1 MPSAPIR
8 VLVAEDHEPFRRF
21 LSSRLHSRTGW
32 HVIGEVADGLAA
44 VQKATQL
51 LPDLVLLDIGLP
63 TLNGIDAARQI
74 RAVSPH
80 SKILFVSQE
89 SSADIVQAAL
99 ETGAQGYVCKI
110 DAPSEL
116 ITAVETIFL
125 GRKYRSTSVADA
137 NFVET
142 SVSPALSN
150 ERKLIQKRQQLR
162 AEKGWYHE
170 VGFYPDDGSV
180 WDARAD
186 LVRAALKNGNAAVVI
201 ASETHHREFLS
212 RLQAYGVNVRVA
224 IEQARYVAQDVTAA
238 LSSLMVNDLPDPL
251 RFSKL
256 AGELI
261 ARAAASVAGDTS
273 RVFVCGEGATLLW
286 EQGNE
291 EGVVQLEHLWN
302 EMAKNHGIQV
312 HCGYL
317 LSSFH
322 GETVRNAFGR
332 ICAEHSVVLPL

>member
-1 MPSAPIR
+1 
-8 VLVAEDHEPFRRF
+8 
-21 LSSRLHSRTGW
+21 
-32 HVIGEVADGLAA
+32 
-44 VQKATQL
+44 
-51 LPDLVLLDIGLP
+51 LVLLDIGLP
-63 TLNGIDAARQI
+63 TLNGIEAARQI

-116 ITAVETIFL
+116 LTALETIFL
-125 GRKYRSTSVADA
+125 GRKYRSKSVADA
-137 NFVET
+137 NIVET
-142 SVSPALSN
+142 SVSPALAN
-150 ERKLIQKRQQLR
+150 DRKPIQKGQQLR
-162 AEKGWYHE
+162 TEKGWYHE

-201 ASETHHREFLS
+201 ASESHHSEFLS
-212 RLQAYGVNVRVA
+212 RLQACGVDVRAA
-224 IEQARYVAQDVTAA
+224 IEQGWYIAHEVTAA
-238 LSSLMVNDLPDPL
+238 LSSMMVNDLPDPL
-251 RFSKL
+251 RFSNL

-261 ARAAASVAGDTS
+261 ARAAARVTGDTS
-273 RVFVCGEGATLLW
+273 RVFVCGEGPTLLW

-291 EGVVQLEHLWN
+291 EGAVQLEHLWD
-302 EMAKNHGIQV
+302 EMAKNYGIQV

-322 GETVRNAFGR
+322 GETMRSVLGR

>member
-1 MPSAPIR
+1 
-8 VLVAEDHEPFRRF
+8 L
-21 LSSRLHSRTGW
+21 

-63 TLNGIDAARQI
+63 TLNGIEAARQI

-110 DAPSEL
+110 DAASEL
-116 ITAVETIFL
+116 ITALETIFL

-137 NFVET
+137 NFVEA
-142 SVSPALSN
+142 SASAALAN
-150 ERKLIQKRQQLR
+150 ERKLTQRQQLPT
-162 AEKGWYHE
+162 EKGWYHE

-186 LVRAALKNGNAAVVI
+186 LVRAALRNGNAAVVI
-201 ASETHHREFLS
+201 ASESHRSEFLS
-212 RLQAYGVNVRVA
+212 RLQAYGVDVRMA
-224 IEQARYVAQDVTAA
+224 IEQARYIAQDVTAA